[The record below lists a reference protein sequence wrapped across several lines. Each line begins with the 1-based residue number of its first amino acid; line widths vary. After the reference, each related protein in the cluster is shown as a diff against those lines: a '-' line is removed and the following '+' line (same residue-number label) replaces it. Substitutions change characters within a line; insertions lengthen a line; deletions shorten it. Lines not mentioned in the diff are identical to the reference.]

1 MKSRPVASWIA
12 GTALGLVL
20 GVLLAKAM
28 YLLAALGNPFALYGW
43 HALIRTIPTEFSFF
57 GGALGFVLGFRAG
70 VKLTGGPVRE
80 FLDALS
86 LPFCLLIA
94 LLRFGTLF
102 LDAVG
107 LGEFRRLG
115 LPYVEDGSPL
125 AFFPLGIQDKW
136 GDWWLAVGFLEA
148 LVALG
153 CAVYA
158 LIRRKTYA
166 HIPGLLFLRC
176 CIILCTGQVVLEFLH
191 NAGTV
196 SYFVHTEQAFAAICL
211 LVITIIAAR
220 RIGKRNAGIA
230 PWKYPALLLVFA
242 AINGLVQFWMDK
254 PYWVLSLLPEA
265 AGNWLSEHLNLVGF
279 MLLFLSALAMGA
291 TALRAVSRAYP
302 AGGDQQA

>member
-1 MKSRPVASWIA
+1 MKARPLASWIT
-12 GTALGLVL
+12 GCALGLIL
-20 GVLLAKAM
+20 GAVLAKAL

-43 HALIRTIPTEFSFF
+43 HALIRTLPTEFSFF

-70 VKLTGGPVRE
+70 VKLTGDPVRE
-80 FLDALS
+80 SLDALAC
-86 LPFCLLIA
+86 PFCLLIA

-125 AFFPLGIQDKW
+125 AFFPLGIQDRW
-136 GDWWLAVGFLEA
+136 GDWWLAVGSLEA
-148 LVALG
+148 LIALG

-158 LIRRKTYA
+158 LFRRKAYA
-166 HIPGLLFLRC
+166 HTPGLLFLRC
-176 CIILCTGQVVLEFLH
+176 CVILCTGQVVLEFLH

-196 SYFVHTEQAFAAICL
+196 SYFVHTEQAFAALFL
-211 LVITIIAAR
+211 LVTTIIAAR

-242 AINGLVQFWMDK
+242 AVNGLVQFWMDK

-265 AGNWLSEHLNLVGF
+265 SGNWLSEHLNLVGF
-279 MLLFLSALAMGA
+279 ILLFLSALAMGA
-291 TALRAVSRAYP
+291 VTLRSVSRAYP
-302 AGGDQQA
+302 SGGDQQA